1 MGIWALPSVF
11 GNNQTHSG
19 LLPEAFALEVL
30 RAQGKGQ
37 EDPNI
42 SQLPRSRK

>member
-11 GNNQTHSG
+11 GNNQTHSV
-19 LLPEAFALEVL
+19 LLREAFALEVL

-37 EDPNI
+37 KGLN
-42 SQLPRSRK
+42 LPSAS